1 MGAELV
7 TSLNPADVDLV
18 DERLH
23 AGRKAGTSPAQIPK
37 SLRASAAHGFI
48 WMSSQTALAKLVG
61 ICSQV
66 FLAWLL
72 ARDDFG
78 VISKVFAVTAFPAL
92 IYQIGVKEV
101 LVRRASALDRWS
113 SVAYWILGSFGLLSA
128 IAMIAAAPLAARFY
142 YGPHPY
148 TSIAVAASSWRLTWL
163 IVIIAAAAPFTAL
176 SNVPT
181 IRLQQQLRFK
191 ELATITFANSCA
203 IAGLSILFALLKC
216 HAYSFVLPW
225 PIAAFLRFVW
235 LCRRAPLHFI
245 LDMRLSRWR
254 YLLSDSLMVMIARGI
269 GTFVVV
275 GDYLALGYFHS
286 ETSLG
291 VYYFAYGLSMQTMML
306 VATNMESVLLPIL
319 GASDR
324 DRAQQRKVV
333 MGTVRSLATI
343 GIPACCLQAILA
355 EPGIRAV
362 FNEKWYPA
370 IPVLQVLSLGMAF
383 RIVGWPTVS
392 IMLAHARYKA
402 LLLML
407 ALSSAQFMAL
417 VIGAASMS
425 SEHNSAVAVAV
436 AVSLHFIIEAPVYLY
451 VAMRPLGVS
460 VREVSLMF
468 VGPLVSSVVALYIA
482 NNISAIIPGC
492 HSVQWLRI
500 VVIISSVLS
509 VYLMCLWLTDRKAF
523 MIGADQLRRILRSP
537 VVGKRSHL
545 DAAESR

>member
-1 MGAELV
+1 
-7 TSLNPADVDLV
+7 
-18 DERLH
+18 
-23 AGRKAGTSPAQIPK
+23 
-37 SLRASAAHGFI
+37 
-48 WMSSQTALAKLVG
+48 
-61 ICSQV
+61 
-66 FLAWLL
+66 
-72 ARDDFG
+72 
-78 VISKVFAVTAFPAL
+78 
-92 IYQIGVKEV
+92 
-101 LVRRASALDRWS
+101 
-113 SVAYWILGSFGLLSA
+113 
-128 IAMIAAAPLAARFY
+128 
-142 YGPHPY
+142 
-148 TSIAVAASSWRLTWL
+148 
-163 IVIIAAAAPFTAL
+163 
-176 SNVPT
+176 
-181 IRLQQQLRFK
+181 
-191 ELATITFANSCA
+191 
-203 IAGLSILFALLKC
+203 
-216 HAYSFVLPW
+216 
-225 PIAAFLRFVW
+225 
-235 LCRRAPLHFI
+235 
-245 LDMRLSRWR
+245 
-254 YLLSDSLMVMIARGI
+254 MVMIARGI

-451 VAMRPLGVS
+451 VAIAAIRGECKGGV
-460 VREVSLMF
+460 VNV
-468 VGPLVSSVVALYIA
+468 
-482 NNISAIIPGC
+482 
-492 HSVQWLRI
+492 
-500 VVIISSVLS
+500 
-509 VYLMCLWLTDRKAF
+509 
-523 MIGADQLRRILRSP
+523 
-537 VVGKRSHL
+537 
-545 DAAESR
+545 